1 MPKFYSRVLPSRPS
15 FFASVTNM
23 FLNTR
28 IYSVR
33 TVYSVHPPSVLLV
46 ACFCTRFARP
56 WTYVFL
62 SKRRKRKRKT
72 QVRSPFRVSDVMR
85 IGFVSFFSLYKKTF
99 SRLSPSTDEICTLVS
114 LQTYYNTYTKFTYV
128 YSPRLRSID
137 PYLDVRS
144 VDKNRSS
151 SGASARIVKP
161 SFENQCWVIK
171 NGLNSSEDTGRRFA
185 EIRTQTFR
193 LEDRVTCYNY
203 REFELRWWPWNLDP
217 WVLDERWASSIE
229 RALRG
234 ENQSFLCRFRFPW
247 SSSRC

>member
-72 QVRSPFRVSDVMR
+72 QVRSPFRVSDVTR
-85 IGFVSFFSLYKKTF
+85 IGFVSFFFFVQKTFLSPLSEHGRNLYTRLSSDLLQYLYK
-99 SRLSPSTDEICTLVS
+99 V
-114 LQTYYNTYTKFTYV
+114 YV
-128 YSPRLRSID
+128 CIFAPIRSID

-161 SFENQCWVIK
+161 SFENQRWVIK

-234 ENQSFLCRFRFPW
+234 ENQSFLSRFRFPW